1 MKEQYLYFNDKKFKI
16 LFNDDDTMT
25 NYAFAKDGTV
35 FDIVNNC
42 IHKCYIQ
49 EYSYYKGKKYKSKK
63 KRIYMSIKFN
73 NKTITVQVARML
85 LYTYKPI
92 DNLSEMEVDHID
104 GDPSNN
110 DLDNL
115 EWVTHDENMRRAG
128 EINLIPY
135 GTNHHNSKYS
145 DELIHSICKDICNK
159 MGRKELA
166 MKYHVNLQLIDDIKS
181 GRSHTKIS
189 SLYVDKG
196 FKYKKINEKEKKKR
210 EKKIRKICKLIDK
223 GYTNSEIVQILEL
236 PKNEICLPN
245 DIRKFRIF
253 KYISCDYEFSK

>member
-1 MKEQYLYFNDKKFKI
+1 MNKWFLRLI
-16 LFNDDDTMT
+16 
-25 NYAFAKDGTV
+25 
-35 FDIVNNC
+35 I
-42 IHKCYIQ
+42 
-49 EYSYYKGKKYKSKK
+49 GKTK
-63 KRIYMSIKFN
+63 KRYISR
-73 NKTITVQVARML
+73 ITLREG
-85 LYTYKPI
+85 
-92 DNLSEMEVDHID
+92 NLMN
-104 GDPSNN
+104 P
-110 DLDNL
+110 
-115 EWVTHDENMRRAG
+115 
-128 EINLIPY
+128 P
-135 GTNHHNSKYS
+135 KY
-145 DELIHSICKDICNK
+145 
-159 MGRKELA
+159 
-166 MKYHVNLQLIDDIKS
+166 DIKS